1 MLYLM
6 MLESPEDKSK
16 FEELYYS
23 YRNLMY
29 YIARDILHDDGLAE
43 DAVQEAFYR
52 LVKNFSKIGEVNCN
66 KTKKY
71 IVLIIR
77 STAIDIYRK
86 QTGKEA
92 VLSEEWQT
100 ADESCAEESV
110 QDRVLQAIH
119 ELKPAYADILLMK
132 YVQGLDNHEI
142 AVLLKK
148 REGAVRVSLS
158 RAKKELEKKL
168 AAWNLL
174 KDKQDRGE

>member
-29 YIARDILHDDGLAE
+29 YIARGILHDDGLAE

-77 STAIDIYRK
+77 STVIDIYRK

-100 ADESCAEESV
+100 EEESV

-168 AAWNLL
+168 ANLNLL
-174 KDKQDRGE
+174 KDRQDAGD

>member
-1 MLYLM
+1 MF
-6 MLESPEDKSK
+6 ESPEDKSK

-29 YIARDILHDDGLAE
+29 YIAKDILHDNGLAE

-66 KTKKY
+66 KTKRY
-71 IVLIIR
+71 IVFVIR

-86 QTGKEA
+86 RAGKET
-92 VLSEEWQT
+92 VLPEEWQMPE
-100 ADESCAEESV
+100 ESCTEKPV

-119 ELKPAYADILLMK
+119 ELKPAYENILLLK

-158 RAKKELEKKL
+158 RARKELEKKL
-168 AAWNLL
+168 AAWKFL
-174 KDKQDRGE
+174 KDGQNRGD